1 MRVKAG
7 AMADDT
13 RPFRR
18 GEPLGRDPTPLR
30 THEVTEMDHTSTPHD
45 TGTQR
50 ATPAGGAGSDAG
62 VLSLIADLETRLAGL
77 KQMHEQGAMRQAELD
92 GREAS
97 LARREAQVLQSVEAL
112 EKRQSEIEQLAAAAA
127 SRHEQVQQSLAAL
140 DQRREELERAAREAE
155 NARAENQRRAEQAA
169 QAEHAAAERLRE
181 AERTEAGI
189 AEARAEIERLR
200 EEIAREREESR
211 RELDALESALA
222 QREAQTAEAARL
234 LDQHRAELA
243 TARENLALA
252 QQRLADESARF
263 RAEAARL
270 DQESR
275 ERAEALRELE
285 DRLNE
290 RMAELKDEADRVE
303 REKVMVAEQAR
314 TLAGGAGGAD
324 EHASAIHSGRA
335 EQVQVQLGEANARN
349 AGLQTELAQVKEDL
363 ANALEQLAQ
372 AQSALGQA
380 RRVSPEEIDR
390 RDREAQCLREE
401 IEQLRSASDLLRLRI
416 EQSEAAAAST
426 HSADEQE
433 ISRREQAIIKLKEK
447 LEAANRE
454 IARLRER
461 GAGAMAENGAPAFSP
476 LRRERLRR
484 YKSLLQ
490 AQARKII
497 QAQAALQK
505 RHGECEQVLA
515 QRAKIQAAWA
525 DVQARERRAAASKAR
540 GSAAIVVLC
549 ATLTIAALAALSWAV
564 AEKLWPGTYVARA
577 TLRADAHGR
586 AAAPHELQSWQAYHE
601 DLVRNPQLLEIA
613 AERMA
618 RRGIARLG
626 TVGDLRTKLDKDLYV
641 QSAGAGEL
649 TIELR
654 ETGDDR
660 AKLVLDT
667 YVTAIKSAA
676 DAARDGRAE
685 DLGTLI
691 AEPATV
697 LGAPINDQRLR
708 NAGMLLGGG
717 CTAAL
722 LAGLLIWSRMAGAK
736 RKFDESQAVQAAL
749 EEVEW
754 SALEA
759 AMKKGAESG
768 RKSRGARG

>member
-1 MRVKAG
+1 MKAG
-7 AMADDT
+7 AKADDR

-18 GEPLGRDPTPLR
+18 GEPFRRNRTLLR
-30 THEVTEMDHTSTPHD
+30 THEVTEMDQSSTSHE

-50 ATPAGGAGSDAG
+50 PTPTGSAGGDAG

-77 KQMHEQGAMRQAELD
+77 KQMHEHGALRQAELD
-92 GREAS
+92 EREAS

-112 EKRQSEIEQLAAAAA
+112 TTRQNEIEQLAAAAA
-127 SRHEQVQQSLAAL
+127 SRQEQVQQSLAAL

-155 NARAENQRRAEQAA
+155 NARTESHRRAEQAA
-169 QAEHAAAERLRE
+169 QAERAAGERLRE

-189 AEARAEIERLR
+189 AEARSEIERLR
-200 EEIAREREESR
+200 EEISREREESR
-211 RELDALESALA
+211 RELDALEAALA
-222 QREAQTAEAARL
+222 QREAQAAEAAESLER
-234 LDQHRAELA
+234 HRAELA
-243 TARENLALA
+243 GTQENLALA
-252 QQRLADESARF
+252 QQRLADESGRF
-263 RAEAARL
+263 RSEAARME
-270 DQESR
+270 QEAR
-275 ERAEALRELE
+275 ERADALRELE

-290 RMAELKDEADRVE
+290 RMAELKDEADRIE
-303 REKVMVAEQAR
+303 REKVMVTEQAR

-380 RRVSPEEIDR
+380 QRVSPEEIDR
-390 RDREAQCLREE
+390 RDREAQGLRDE
-401 IEQLRSASDLLRLRI
+401 IEQLRSASDLLRSRI

-426 HSADEQE
+426 HTADEQE
-433 ISRREQAIIKLKEK
+433 IAKREQAIIKLKDK
-447 LEAANRE
+447 LDAANRE
-454 IARLRER
+454 VARLREQ
-461 GAGAMAENGAPAFSP
+461 GAGGAVAGGQPGPSSP
-476 LRRERLRR
+476 RRERLRR

-505 RHGECEQVLA
+505 RHGECEQVLS
-515 QRAKIQAAWA
+515 QRARIQAAWA
-525 DVQARERRAAASKAR
+525 DIQSREQRAAASKSR
-540 GSAAIVVLC
+540 GSAAVVVLC
-549 ATLTIAALAALSWAV
+549 ATLTVAVLAALSWTV

-577 TLRADAHGR
+577 SLRADAHGR

-618 RRGIARLG
+618 RRGIAKLG
-626 TVGDLRTKLDKDLYV
+626 SVGDLRTKLDKDLYV

-654 ETGDDR
+654 EAGGER

-691 AEPATV
+691 AEPAAV

-722 LAGLLIWSRMAGAK
+722 LAGLLVWSRMAGAK

-759 AMKKGAESG
+759 TMKKGAEGG
-768 RKSRGARG
+768 RKSRGSRG

>member
-1 MRVKAG
+1 MEQVN
-7 AMADDT
+7 
-13 RPFRR
+13 
-18 GEPLGRDPTPLR
+18 
-30 THEVTEMDHTSTPHD
+30 TPHD

-50 ATPAGGAGSDAG
+50 PTPTGDAPADAG
-62 VLSLIADLETRLAGL
+62 VLSLIADLEKRLAGL
-77 KQMHEQGAMRQAELD
+77 KSLHEQGAQRQAELD

-97 LARREAQVLQSVEAL
+97 LARREAQLLQSVEAL
-112 EKRQSEIEQLAAAAA
+112 TARQNEIEQLAAAAA
-127 SRHEQVQQSLAAL
+127 SRHEQVQQSLESL
-140 DQRREELERAAREAE
+140 DRRREELERAAREAE
-155 NARAENQRRAEQAA
+155 AARAENQRRAEQAA
-169 QAEHAAAERLRE
+169 QAEHAAAERLRL
-181 AERTEAGI
+181 AEQTEAGI
-189 AEARAEIERLR
+189 AQARAEVERLR
-200 EEIAREREESR
+200 DEIAREREESR
-211 RELDALESALA
+211 RELDALEAALA
-222 QREAQTAEAARL
+222 QREAQAAEAAASLER
-234 LDQHRAELA
+234 HRAEL
-243 TARENLALA
+243 TAAQENLARA
-252 QQRLADESARF
+252 QQRLADETARF
-263 RAEAARL
+263 RADAARTE
-270 DQESR
+270 QEAT
-275 ERAEALRELE
+275 ERADALRELE

-290 RMAELKDEADRVE
+290 RMAELKNEADRIE

-314 TLAGGAGGAD
+314 TLAGSAGGAD

-335 EQVQVQLGEANARN
+335 EQVQIQLGEANARC

-380 RRVSPEEIDR
+380 QRVGPEEIER
-390 RDREAQCLREE
+390 RDREAQGLRDE
-401 IEQLRSASDLLRLRI
+401 IEQLRSASDLLRSRI
-416 EQSEAAAAST
+416 EQSEAAAASA

-433 ISRREQAIIKLKEK
+433 IARRDQAIVKLRER
-447 LEAANRE
+447 LEAAERE
-454 IARLRER
+454 LSRRGGLAADARA
-461 GAGAMAENGAPAFSP
+461 AGVSPAFAT

-497 QAQAALQK
+497 QAQAAIQK
-505 RHGECEQVLA
+505 RHGECEQVLS
-515 QRAKIQAAWA
+515 QRARLQAAW
-525 DVQARERRAAASKAR
+525 DELQRREKRLAASKSR
-540 GSAAIVVLC
+540 SGAAVVVLC
-549 ATLTIAALAALSWAV
+549 ATLTVAVLAALSWTV

-586 AAAPHELQSWQAYHE
+586 PAAPHELASWQAYHE

-613 AERMA
+613 AERMS
-618 RRGIARLG
+618 RRGLAKLG
-626 TVGDLRTKLDKDLYV
+626 SVADLRAKLDKDLYT

-654 ETGDDR
+654 ETGGER

-691 AEPATV
+691 AEPAAV
-697 LGAPINDQRLR
+697 LGAPVNDRRLQ

-722 LAGLLIWSRMAGAK
+722 LAGLLVWSRMAAAK
-736 RKFDESQAVQAAL
+736 RRFDESQAVQAAL

-759 AMKKGAESG
+759 SMKKGVEAA
-768 RKSRGARG
+768 RKTRPPSRAG